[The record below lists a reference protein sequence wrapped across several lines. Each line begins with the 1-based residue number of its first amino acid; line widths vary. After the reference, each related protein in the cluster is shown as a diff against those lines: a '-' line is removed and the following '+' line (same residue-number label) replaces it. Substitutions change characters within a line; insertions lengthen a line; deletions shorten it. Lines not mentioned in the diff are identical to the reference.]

1 MEMVINPIKAMIV
14 MKETGLPR
22 SIYVCKNEMMIF
34 ATVATII
41 KKPKPMTIRKDIR
54 RLFIKASVAC
64 FLAGGTSQIVLRA
77 YCSWKNSIEAAKIKA
92 M

>member
-22 SIYVCKNEMMIF
+22 SIYVCKNETMIL

-41 KKPKPMTIRKDIR
+41 KKLKPMTIRKAIK
-54 RLFIKASVAC
+54 RLFIRASVPC
-64 FLAGGTSQIVLRA
+64 FSATGTFQIVLRA

-92 M
+92 I